1 MRPRRPRTT
10 LERALFEIKRVIA
23 GQDTMLERVLVCLL
37 ADGHLLIEGVPGL
50 AKTLT
55 IKTTAQVLGGT
66 FNRIQFTPDLM
77 PSDLVGTR
85 IYRPKDGEFDVELGP
100 VFCNF
105 LLADEIN
112 RAPAKVQSALL
123 EVMQER
129 QVTIGKES
137 FAAPSPFLV
146 MATQNPI
153 ESEGTYPL
161 PEAQVDR
168 FMLKVVVGYPESDDE
183 LTVVQRSLAGMAEVR
198 QILDLDALDVASR
211 GGSKGLCRS
220 RALALRSAD
229 RDCDARPRVGRPR
242 RPEAVRRLRGEPA
255 RADLADDGRSRAG
268 ADPWARLRASAGR
281 SRAGDGRAP
290 PPHRP
295 QLRGAGRRGRS
306 GLDRLLRP
314 GGRACAGDRALVSRG
329 MTVTAFSRERTP
341 DRPGPGPMPEALLRA
356 LDMKIGR
363 RIDGLLTGEHRTA
376 AIGIGTE
383 LAQIRQWEPGDD
395 VRRIDWNATA
405 RSNEVQV
412 RVDVAERALTSW
424 VLLDVSPSMRFGT
437 ADRRKWDV
445 AEGVAVALGH
455 LASRRGNRIGVTTFG
470 GNESVLLRPRQ
481 GRVGLLGVLL
491 AVRREPETERVGP
504 TSIGT
509 ALTQVAR
516 VARQRSLAVV
526 VSDFRGPRDWRPA
539 MLRIAARHA
548 VVAVEIRDPREQE
561 LPNVGHIWLV
571 DPETGRK
578 LHVDTAKRK
587 LRERFAD
594 AAAEERAGLG
604 RELAALG
611 VPHLVLSTSGDWLRP
626 FAGFVSR
633 EGRRR

>member
-1 MRPRRPRTT
+1 
-10 LERALFEIKRVIA
+10 
-23 GQDTMLERVLVCLL
+23 
-37 ADGHLLIEGVPGL
+37 
-50 AKTLT
+50 
-55 IKTTAQVLGGT
+55 
-66 FNRIQFTPDLM
+66 
-77 PSDLVGTR
+77 
-85 IYRPKDGEFDVELGP
+85 
-100 VFCNF
+100 
-105 LLADEIN
+105 
-112 RAPAKVQSALL
+112 
-123 EVMQER
+123 
-129 QVTIGKES
+129 
-137 FAAPSPFLV
+137 
-146 MATQNPI
+146 
-153 ESEGTYPL
+153 
-161 PEAQVDR
+161 
-168 FMLKVVVGYPESDDE
+168 
-183 LTVVQRSLAGMAEVR
+183 
-198 QILDLDALDVASR
+198 
-211 GGSKGLCRS
+211 
-220 RALALRSAD
+220 
-229 RDCDARPRVGRPR
+229 
-242 RPEAVRRLRGEPA
+242 
-255 RADLADDGRSRAG
+255 
-268 ADPWARLRASAGR
+268 
-281 SRAGDGRAP
+281 
-290 PPHRP
+290 
-295 QLRGAGRRGRS
+295 
-306 GLDRLLRP
+306 
-314 GGRACAGDRALVSRG
+314 

-376 AIGIGTE
+376 ALGIGTE

-491 AVRREPETERVGP
+491 TVRREPETERVGP

-509 ALTQVAR
+509 ALMQVAR

-526 VSDFRGPRDWRPA
+526 VSDFRGPRDWRSA
-539 MLRIAARHA
+539 MIRIAARHA
-548 VVAVEIRDPREQE
+548 VVVVEIRDPREQE

-587 LRERFAD
+587 LRERFAE